1 MTYKAEFNLKLI
13 NRTENICRGYA
24 TFTVIFVRERKCR
37 WEILHWAIPCRW
49 SCSDLLSGAMQVK
62 KCTAKT
68 RTENVIGKFPIKF
81 VTGSNLV
88 VAQFLFQFCNAHGS
102 RRKRNLISIPSV
114 SVFCFCRPVLSYHL
128 YSLPPSFLASFRI
141 FILVLPFGSIFFL
154 LAHSLKMCLEL
165 LCKRAE
171 NSGIEFAV
179 SCKNA
184 AFSRI
189 SHSVGTLILK
199 KYPVT
204 ASTRWRSFNSLSLF
218 FRVRCWLFLMLR
230 CNWENQS
237 RKEYRWNKDKEKER
251 TCDRKN
257 FRLFQ
262 QRLLQ
267 QINVIERASD
277 WLIDVQVQ
285 QFFLIIV

>member
-1 MTYKAEFNLKLI
+1 MARGGRETLFRSHRSLFFVFVVLFFLI
-13 NRTENICRGYA
+13 
-24 TFTVIFVRERKCR
+24 TFTPF
-37 WEILHWAIPCRW
+37 LPLF
-49 SCSDLLSGAMQVK
+49 SPLSA
-62 KCTAKT
+62 
-68 RTENVIGKFPIKF
+68 
-81 VTGSNLV
+81 
-88 VAQFLFQFCNAHGS
+88 
-102 RRKRNLISIPSV
+102 
-114 SVFCFCRPVLSYHL
+114 
-128 YSLPPSFLASFRI
+128 PSFWSS
-141 FILVLPFGSIFFL
+141 PFGSIFFL

-184 AFSRI
+184 VFSRI

-230 CNWENQS
+230 CDWENQN

-267 QINVIERASD
+267 QINVSERASD